1 MHGSSRVAGHR
12 RAFTL
17 IEMLVVIA
25 IIVVLMGLLLAGVSA
40 VRAHARRVVAK
51 TEVAHIAAAW
61 RHYYSE
67 YQRWPGMATDEVPLR
82 IEGPVA
88 EVLGGG
94 VLGPDNPRRMR
105 FCRFNRFNVSSNP
118 ISPWGHTELTD
129 AETDEDHYY
138 YVMFDTD
145 FNNVIEATVSDPADR
160 GWDAPLAEDVKDSV
174 IVWTVNPDAEDDKA
188 DYSYIIG
195 SWNE

>member
-1 MHGSSRVAGHR
+1 MQRVSQQSRRDGG
-12 RAFTL
+12 FTL
-17 IEMLVVIA
+17 IELLVVIA
-25 IIVVLMGLLLAGVSA
+25 IIVVLMGLLLVGVSA
-40 VRAHARRVVAK
+40 ARSHARKVVAK

-67 YQRWPGMATDEVPLR
+67 YQRWPSFATDGIPVR

-94 VLGPDNPRRMR
+94 VLGPDNPRRLR
-105 FCRFNRFNVSSNP
+105 FCRFNRFNASSNP
-118 ISPWGHTELTD
+118 VSPWASTEATD
-129 AETDEDHYY
+129 ADTDEDHYY
-138 YVMFDTD
+138 YVMFDAD
-145 FNNVIEATVSDPADR
+145 FNNLIEASVSDPAFR
-160 GWDAPLAEDVKDSV
+160 AWDAPLAEDLEDSL
-174 IVWTVNPDAEDDKA
+174 IVWTVNTDREGDPA